1 MPNPTVLVVDDDEP
15 VRDSL
20 QALLE
25 SAGYVVATFA
35 SGQALLAG
43 IGGHDAVCLVA
54 DIRMPEMD
62 GMELQQEMVRRE
74 IALPVIFVTGHGD
87 VALAVRAMKAGS
99 FDFIEKPYDENTLLQ
114 SVERAIAASHQ
125 RASADADRAA
135 ALKQLES
142 LTTRE
147 REVLDLLVAGRANK
161 VVAHELDIS
170 PRTVEVHRSR
180 VMEKL
185 HARNLSD
192 LVRIAI
198 AAGPERVVGK

>member
-1 MPNPTVLVVDDDEP
+1 MPTPTVLVVDDDEP

-25 SAGYVVATFA
+25 SAGYDVATYA
-35 SGQALLAG
+35 SGRALLAG
-43 IGGHDAVCLVA
+43 IGRHDAACLVA

-62 GMELQQEMVRRE
+62 GMELQQEMARRQ

-87 VALAVRAMKAGS
+87 VSLAVRAMKAGS
-99 FDFIEKPYDENTLLQ
+99 FDFIEKPYDENTLLA
-114 SVERAIAASHQ
+114 SVERAIAVSRRKASVE
-125 RASADADRAA
+125 ADRAA
-135 ALKQLES
+135 ALKQLEH
-142 LTTRE
+142 LTVRE

-170 PRTVEVHRSR
+170 PRTVEVHRAR

-185 HARNLSD
+185 QARNLSD

-198 AAGPERVVGK
+198 AAGLDIATGK